1 MSKFTNYLKE
11 NRNDIAL
18 AMMSANAMLTGIA
31 PDWKLMA
38 EMQER
43 K

>member
-18 AMMSANAMLTGIA
+18 AMMSANSMMTGTA

-38 EMQER
+38 EMREQ

>member
-11 NRNDIAL
+11 NRTEIAL
-18 AMMSANAMLTGIA
+18 AMMSANTMMTGSA

-38 EMQER
+38 EMREQ

>member
-11 NRNDIAL
+11 NRTEIAL
-18 AMMSANAMLTGIA
+18 AMMSANAMLNGSA
-31 PDWKLMA
+31 PNWELMA
-38 EMQER
+38 EMREQ

>member
-1 MSKFTNYLKE
+1 MSKFTNYLKD
-11 NRNDIAL
+11 NRTEIAL
-18 AMMSANAMLTGIA
+18 AMMSANAMLTGSA

-38 EMQER
+38 EMREQ